1 MTPLDIKTF
10 IGNFFHR
17 SHPHEV
23 RDGFG
28 WWLVNNSHQRETREA
43 IEGLWQESPSDISP
57 ETIGDLA
64 RLHATIDLRQARQRR
79 TRIMKWAAAAAIVAA
94 VSATATFFG
103 AKTYFANK
111 YKATEMAKVSVPD
124 GASRWLTLADS
135 TRVFLAGG
143 STLVSPSTFNG
154 RTRTVFLIGKAR
166 FSVAKDKEHPFI
178 VRTQGMAVKAIGTR
192 FTVDAYPSEDTES
205 TTLEQGLTS
214 VGVENATKSGYD
226 WRMRPGQRLTY
237 DKLSG
242 DVTLANTSGDGEHDW
257 TKGWLVFSGETFPA
271 IANTLQHRF
280 GVRIACDNMQRLRG
294 RYYVKFAPDENL
306 SDALRVLSKLGARFT
321 YKVSGNTVY
330 IK

>member
-1 MTPLDIKTF
+1 MNPFDIKTF
-10 IGNFFHR
+10 ISDFFHH
-17 SHPHEV
+17 SHQREV
-23 RDGFG
+23 RDAFG
-28 WWLVNNSHQRETREA
+28 WWLVNSSHQRETEEA
-43 IEGLWQESPSDISP
+43 LVELWKESPSEISP

-64 RLHATIDLRQARQRR
+64 RLHSTIDARHAHMRR
-79 TRIMKWAAAAAIVAA
+79 MRIMKWAAAAAIVAA
-94 VSATATFFG
+94 VSVTATFF
-103 AKTYFANK
+103 ATKTYLAGR
-111 YKATEMAKVSVPD
+111 YQATEMAKVSVPD
-124 GASRWLTLADS
+124 GTSRWLTLADS

-143 STLVSPSTFNG
+143 STLVSPTTFSG
-154 RTRTVFLIGKAR
+154 STRTVFLIGKAR

-205 TTLEQGLTS
+205 TTLEQGITS
-214 VGVENATKSGYD
+214 VGVENTTKSDYD

-242 DVTLANTSGDGEHDW
+242 DVTLTNAFGYGNHDW
-257 TKGWLVFSGETFPA
+257 TKGWLVFNGETFPA

-306 SDALRVLSKLGARFT
+306 SDVLRVLSKLGAGFKYQRT
-321 YKVSGNTVY
+321 GNNIY
-330 IK
+330 IR